1 MPENTSQPWRVDLGD
16 GLVMRHAECAADLE
30 RIAECGRRAFGEDEL
45 YTVCHDLYTKHPR
58 MRWEDI
64 LYVEDTRTGL
74 PVSMISLIPLQW
86 HYGDVLLKVAELGP
100 VGTVPEYRRRGLI
113 RAQMKVFERKLQ
125 DEGYDLGAIEG
136 IPYFYRQFGYEYA
149 IPLNQ
154 GWRLIPDDI
163 PDLPAG
169 AVESAAIRRMT
180 PADLPQVSALY
191 ETATRGLCLR
201 AARDEA
207 IWRFP
212 EELSSGYP
220 DRLTSHVLERDERIV
235 GYLRIRD
242 KPDNGLP
249 VREAITFTYDD
260 SLAALRFAK
269 GLAREQGQARIAIN
283 GTPSQPIIKT
293 ASYLGAR
300 ANKPYAWQV
309 RIPHRVP
316 FLQRIAPVLERRL
329 AESMLAGLTQ
339 TLHLNFYEEAVEL
352 EFARGRLV
360 EVRSVGRSD
369 RGEIRLPPYPAVR
382 LLLGYHSREEISAYR
397 PDLGVRAS
405 LQPVVDAL
413 FPKVESYIYWSV

>member
-1 MPENTSQPWRVDLGD
+1 MPQTTSNPWRVDLGD
-16 GLVMRHAECAADLE
+16 GLVMRAAECAADLE
-30 RIAECGRRAFGEDEL
+30 RVAECGRRSFGEDEL
-45 YTVCHDLYTKHPR
+45 YTVCHDLYTKHPA

-64 LYVEDTRTGL
+64 LYVEDTRTGQ

-86 HYGDVLLKVAELGP
+86 YYGDILLKVAELGP

-125 DEGYDLGAIEG
+125 EGGYDLGVIEG

-163 PDLPAG
+163 PDMDEG
-169 AVESAAIRRMT
+169 ASESATIRRMT

-191 ETATRGLCLR
+191 EEATRGLCLR

-212 EELSSGYP
+212 EELSPGYP

-249 VREAITFTYDD
+249 IREAITTTYDD

-269 GLAREQGQARIAIN
+269 RLAREQGQSRIAIN
-283 GTPSQPIIKT
+283 GTPSQTLIKV
-293 ASYLGAR
+293 ACYLGAQP
-300 ANKPYAWQV
+300 NKPYAWQV
-309 RIPHRVP
+309 RIPHRVR

-352 EFARGRLV
+352 AFVRGKLV
-360 EVRSVGRSD
+360 EARSVGRSD
-369 RGEIRLPPYPAVR
+369 RRDISLPPHPAIR

-397 PDLGVRAS
+397 PDLRVRAS

-413 FPKVESYIYWSV
+413 FPKVESYIHWSV